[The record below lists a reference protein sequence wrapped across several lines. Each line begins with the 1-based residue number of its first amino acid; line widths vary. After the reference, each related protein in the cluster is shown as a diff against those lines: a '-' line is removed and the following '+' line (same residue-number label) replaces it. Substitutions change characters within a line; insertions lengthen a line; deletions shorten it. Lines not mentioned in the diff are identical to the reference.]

1 MDPSD
6 RRRSTEDLCLGS
18 TPNSRSLYDE
28 SLLSRW
34 RPVMMGAKAGLT
46 GAPCPSPELLE
57 GDSPLS
63 EAGIGGESGS
73 VEGVA
78 TGYVA

>member
-1 MDPSD
+1 
-6 RRRSTEDLCLGS
+6 
-18 TPNSRSLYDE
+18 
-28 SLLSRW
+28 
-34 RPVMMGAKAGLT
+34 MMGAKAGLT

-57 GDSPLS
+57 GDKPLN